1 MNRVINTLLIYSD
14 NPKTMEQEDTFYQY
28 LTVFDVKKKMVLQDN
43 NQITDLVKWVCLH
56 CTTTINGTF

>member
-14 NPKTMEQEDTFYQY
+14 NPKTMEQENTFYQY

-43 NQITDLVKWVCLH
+43 N
-56 CTTTINGTF
+56 